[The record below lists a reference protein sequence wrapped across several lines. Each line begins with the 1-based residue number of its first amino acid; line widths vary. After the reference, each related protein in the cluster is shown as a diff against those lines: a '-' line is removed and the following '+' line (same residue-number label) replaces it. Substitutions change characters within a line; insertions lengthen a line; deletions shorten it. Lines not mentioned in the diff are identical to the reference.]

1 LSGDKT
7 IVDTRIRP
15 AGLDELEAL
24 GDLDIEVFGRL
35 AYPPFVL
42 RQLFDMYREYWLVVE
57 HPSGDGLAGYSLGA
71 PTPDCAGAWLLGL
84 AVAPDCRNLGL
95 GVRLT
100 VGSLQLLRSRG
111 VPKVSLTVEP
121 TNDVAIALYR
131 RVGFAITAVHADY
144 FGPGEDRAIMT
155 CPLAQPSVIPVPR
168 PGSRDL

>member
-1 LSGDKT
+1 LSCDKT
-7 IVDTRIRP
+7 IVETGIRP

-24 GDLDIEVFGRL
+24 GDLDIKVFGKL

-42 RQLFDMYREYWLVVE
+42 RQLFDMYRAYWLVVE

-71 PTPDCAGAWLLGL
+71 PTPDGTGAWLLGL
-84 AVAPDCRNLGL
+84 AVAPDCRKLGL
-95 GVRLT
+95 GERLT
-100 VGSLQLLRSRG
+100 VKSLALLRSRG

-155 CPLAQPSVIPVPR
+155 CPLTRAGLIPAPR
-168 PGSRDL
+168 PGFRER